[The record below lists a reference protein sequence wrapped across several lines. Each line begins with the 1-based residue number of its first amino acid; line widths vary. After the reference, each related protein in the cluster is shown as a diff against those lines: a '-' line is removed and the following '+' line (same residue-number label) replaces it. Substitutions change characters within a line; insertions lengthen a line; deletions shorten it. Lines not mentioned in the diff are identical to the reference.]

1 MLIENKIG
9 KKILIRVDFN
19 VPIRNNQITDFTRI
33 KAALPTIK
41 HFLNAGAKVILISH
55 LGRPKKR
62 EKKYSLKILVEPLAK
77 LLNTNILFSEHIIKN
92 DKNAINLENG
102 EVLLLENLRFYEGEA
117 NNDKDF
123 AQLLSKYGDIY
134 INDAF
139 GVSHRMHASTFG
151 IHAFFKEEKY
161 MGFLLE
167 RELIELHNLTKE
179 YTPPFTVLIGG
190 SKIGSKIHILTT
202 FLNVADN
209 ILIGGGMAF
218 PFIKHLGGEI
228 GDSLCL
234 DEELDVV
241 KNFLNNAKKTKTN
254 IVLPTDCL
262 VTESLEKKTN
272 VHNCKI
278 NKIPK
283 KYMGVDI
290 GPDTIIEFK
299 KILQKSKSVMWNGPM
314 GVAEIKMFANGTNY
328 LAKYIVE
335 CTASGLYSLV
345 GGGDTVSDISRL
357 GLKKKFSY
365 VSTGGGAMLSFFENN
380 NLIGAKGL
388 KKILKKHAT

>member
-55 LGRPKKR
+55 LGRPTKR
-62 EKKYSLKILVEPLAK
+62 DKKYSLKILVEPLGK
-77 LLNTNILFSEHIIKN
+77 LLNTNIVFSEHIIEN

-102 EVLLLENLRFYEGEA
+102 EVLLLENLRFYEGEV

-123 AQLLSKYGDIY
+123 AHLLSKYGDVY

-151 IHAFFKEEKY
+151 VHSFFKEEKY

-167 RELIELHNLTKE
+167 RELIELNNLTKE

-218 PFIKHLGGEI
+218 PFIKYLGGEI

-241 KNFLNNAKKTKTN
+241 KNFLNNAKKTKTK

-262 VTESLEKKTN
+262 VTDSLEKTTD

-283 KYMGVDI
+283 KYMGADI
-290 GPDTIIEFK
+290 GPDTIIKFK

-314 GVAEIKMFANGTNY
+314 GVAEIKMFSNGTTY
-328 LAKYIVE
+328 LAKHIVE

-357 GLKKKFSY
+357 GLKKQFSY
-365 VSTGGGAMLSFFENN
+365 VSTGGGAMLSFFEKN

-388 KKILKKHAT
+388 KKILKTHAT